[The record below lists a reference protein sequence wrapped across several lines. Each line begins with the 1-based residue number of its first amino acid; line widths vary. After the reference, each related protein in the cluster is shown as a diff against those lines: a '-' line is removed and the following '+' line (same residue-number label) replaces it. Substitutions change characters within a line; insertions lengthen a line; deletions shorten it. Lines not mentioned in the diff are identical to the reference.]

1 MTRFHPQGSQRLKTD
16 VWIFPVK
23 HLYVF
28 AVFDQCFV
36 LVLGTPAKHFCRAVP
51 FTRMQ
56 AAASTH
62 QSKAELQ
69 VNVEEK
75 WGKSD
80 NRYKNITLYSETVK
94 TLERTR

>member
-1 MTRFHPQGSQRLKTD
+1 MSRFHPQGSQRLKTD

-51 FTRMQ
+51 FTWMQ
-56 AAASTH
+56 AAANTKH
-62 QSKAELQ
+62 TPIQSRATNQQGRKM
-69 VNVEEK
+69 
-75 WGKSD
+75 GK
-80 NRYKNITLYSETVK
+80 I
-94 TLERTR
+94 